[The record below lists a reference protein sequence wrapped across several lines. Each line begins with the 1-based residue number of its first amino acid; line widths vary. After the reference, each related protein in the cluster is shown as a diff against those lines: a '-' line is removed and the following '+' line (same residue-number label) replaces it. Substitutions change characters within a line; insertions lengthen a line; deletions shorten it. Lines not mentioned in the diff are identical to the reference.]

1 MLYIPGPYHFNAY
14 LSEYSGCM
22 NSPVCLLHV
31 AVIDS
36 WWLRALMIIGAAGVV
51 YLIIHL
57 RVQEERAKGIA
68 RKREAELKQMKAEFE
83 KQIAESEMS
92 ALRAQMNPHFIFNV
106 LNSINRYIL
115 MSDGETASRFLTQF
129 ARLIRLVLENSKTA
143 KVPLSA
149 DLEALKL
156 YINMEKL
163 RFLDR
168 FDYQINME
176 PDIDQQYTQIPPLLI
191 QPFVE
196 NAIWHGLMQKED
208 GGMLLVNVSHT
219 DEELLSVTIEDN
231 GIGRAHSALLK
242 SKTALNHKSYGL
254 QMTKDRISIVNKLYG
269 IQTSVGIEDLFNA
282 DGQPAGTRVTITIP
296 V

>member
-1 MLYIPGPYHFNAY
+1 MAAVFDINNLGFR
-14 LSEYSGCM
+14 
-22 NSPVCLLHV
+22 LLLFF
-31 AVIDS
+31 S
-36 WWLRALMIIGAAGVV
+36 GAALI

-57 RVQEERAKGIA
+57 RLQEERAKGMA
-68 RKREAELKQMKAEFE
+68 KRTEAELKQMKAEFE
-83 KQIAESEMS
+83 KQIAETEMS

-115 MSDGETASRFLTQF
+115 MSDGETASRYLTQF

-143 KVPLSA
+143 KVALEA

-163 RFLDR
+163 RFLDK
-168 FDYQINME
+168 FDYKIE
-176 PDIDQQYTQIPPLLI
+176 IDEEIDQKFTQVPPLLI
-191 QPFVE
+191 QPYVE

-208 GGMLLVNVSHT
+208 GGMLIISLKLESENV
-219 DEELLSVTIEDN
+219 LSVTVEDN
-231 GIGRAHSALLK
+231 GIGRNNSAILK

-269 IQTSVGIEDLFNA
+269 IQTAVEIEDLYDDKDN
-282 DGQPAGTRVTITIP
+282 PSGTRVTLTIP

>member
-1 MLYIPGPYHFNAY
+1 MILLDGFN
-14 LSEYSGCM
+14 L
-22 NSPVCLLHV
+22 N
-31 AVIDS
+31 S
-36 WWLRALMIIGAAGVV
+36 WWLRIALVVGGAGIL

-57 RVQEERAKGIA
+57 RLQEERARGMA
-68 RKREAELKQMKAEFE
+68 KRTEAELLQMKAEFE
-83 KQIAESEMS
+83 KQIAETEMS

-115 MSDGETASRFLTQF
+115 MNDGETASRYLTQF

-143 KVPLSA
+143 KVSLEA

-163 RFLDR
+163 RFLDK
-168 FDYQINME
+168 FDYKIRIE
-176 PDIDQQYTQIPPLLI
+176 EDIDQKYTQIPPLLI
-191 QPFVE
+191 QPYVE

-208 GGMLLVNVSHT
+208 GGMLIICLRMENENILYVS
-219 DEELLSVTIEDN
+219 VEDN
-231 GIGRAHSALLK
+231 GIGRTNSALLK

-269 IQTSVGIEDLFNA
+269 IQTAVNIEDLYDDEGN
-282 DGQPAGTRVTITIP
+282 PSGTRVTISIP